1 MSFNDPRYSAG
12 TVSDVRAGAPAID
25 QGLRAFMLAVY
36 NHMTLGVAITGLVA
50 IGAYLASGV
59 EVNEMGKIVALNSL
73 GLLLFNTPLKW
84 VIAIAPLAMVFWMN
98 VGTEGRSVQMTRVL
112 FYLFSALMGLSLST
126 LFLVYTHG
134 SIARVFFVSAASFG
148 ALSLYGYTTRRDLS
162 AVGSFLVMGLVGLLL
177 ASVVNLFFPSGM
189 LTFLITVAGVGI
201 FAGLTAYDTQMLK
214 SLYVEN
220 ARSFSRDEGEKLAV
234 HGALTLYLDFI
245 NLFIMLLRLLGDRR

>member
-12 TVSDVRAGAPAID
+12 TVSDARAGAPAID

-59 EVNEMGKIVALNSL
+59 EVNEMGKIVALNSF

-84 VIAIAPLAMVFWMN
+84 VIAFAPLGMVFWMN
-98 VGTEGRSVQMTRVL
+98 IGTQGRSVQMTRVL
-112 FYLFSALMGLSLST
+112 FYVFSALMGLSLST

-162 AVGSFLVMGLVGLLL
+162 AFGSFLIMGLVGLLL
-177 ASVVNLFFPSGM
+177 ASLVSLFFPSSM

-214 SLYVEN
+214 SLYAEN

>member
-50 IGAYLASGV
+50 LGAYLASGV
-59 EVNEMGKIVALNSL
+59 VVNDAGRIVDMGPV
-73 GLLLFNTPLKW
+73 GLFLFNSPFKW
-84 VIAIAPLAMVFWMN
+84 VVMLAPLAMVFWMN
-98 VGTEGRSVQMTRVL
+98 MGAEGRSVQSTRIL
-112 FYLFSALMGLSLST
+112 FYVFSALMGLSLST

-148 ALSLYGYTTRRDLS
+148 ALSLYGYTTKRDLS
-162 AVGSFLVMGLVGLLL
+162 AFGSFLIMGLFGLLL
-177 ASVVNLFFPSGM
+177 ASLVNLFFPSGF
-189 LTFLITVAGVGI
+189 LTFVITVAGVGI